1 MRLRVSPSRPSARAL
16 VAPAALALGLLSVTA
31 SPALVHP
38 AGPGR
43 TASAAPEAIAAPRPA
58 WQAAWRASPQQ
69 PFPTGVSHDGF
80 ADQTVRMRI
89 RAAASGQQLRIRLSN
104 AYGAS
109 PVRIDAATV
118 AVHRSGPT
126 VVGRSLRR
134 VTFHGRRAVTLPVGG
149 ELHSD
154 GVAMR
159 VTRGEVLDVSLHFP
173 VATGPTT
180 WHYEAES
187 TTYVSTPGD
196 WTREPGGSP
205 YQLETPSWFY
215 LDGLDVHGRPSAGA
229 VVAFGDSIT
238 DGHYSTID
246 ADGRWP
252 DWLNRRT
259 PRYTILDEGIGGN
272 QILTDVPTA
281 GESALHRMSRDVVGQ
296 LRVSSVIFL
305 EGINDIGSSD
315 ANARQVISGMRR
327 VITVAHAHCLPI
339 LGGTLTPFKG
349 AAYYTPAKEKVRER
363 VNHWVRTSGA
373 FDGVVDFDAAVRDPS
388 DPLTL
393 DPRFDTG
400 GGHLH
405 PNDQGY
411 RAMAEAVPLGL
422 LHASLAGCS

>member
-1 MRLRVSPSRPSARAL
+1 MRPFTASPRSLVLPVAL
-16 VAPAALALGLLSVTA
+16 TLGLLTVTA
-31 SPALVHP
+31 SPALVDP
-38 AGPGR
+38 ARPSR
-43 TASAAPEAIAAPRPA
+43 DQAVAAAAQAHRAA

-69 PFPTGVSHDGF
+69 PFPTGVSNDGF
-80 ADQTVRMRI
+80 TDQTVRMRI
-89 RAAASGQQLRIRLSN
+89 RAAANGQRLRIRLSN

-126 VVGRSLRR
+126 VSGRSLRR
-134 VTFHGRRAVTLPVGG
+134 VTFHGDRSVTLPVGG
-149 ELHSD
+149 EIRSD
-154 GVAMR
+154 GVAMH
-159 VTRGEVLDVSLHFP
+159 VARGQSLDVSLHFP
-173 VATGPTT
+173 AATGPTT

-187 TTYVSTPGD
+187 TTYISTPGD

-205 YQLETPSWFY
+205 YQTETPSWFY
-215 LDGLDVHGRPSAGA
+215 LDGLDVLGQPARGT

-259 PRYTILDEGIGGN
+259 SRFTVLDEGIGGN

-281 GESALHRMSRDVVGQ
+281 GESALHRIRRDVVGQ
-296 LRVSSVIFL
+296 LGVTSVIFL

-315 ANARQVISGMRR
+315 ADAGQVIAGMRR
-327 VITVAHAHCLPI
+327 VIAVAHAHCLPI

-349 AAYYTPAKEKVRER
+349 AAYYTPAREQVREQ
-363 VNHWVRTSGA
+363 VNHWVRTSDA
-373 FDGVVDFDAAVRDPS
+373 FDGIVDFDKAVRDPH
-388 DPLTL
+388 DPLSL
-393 DPRFDTG
+393 DPRYDTG

-422 LHASLAGCS
+422 LDASLAGCS